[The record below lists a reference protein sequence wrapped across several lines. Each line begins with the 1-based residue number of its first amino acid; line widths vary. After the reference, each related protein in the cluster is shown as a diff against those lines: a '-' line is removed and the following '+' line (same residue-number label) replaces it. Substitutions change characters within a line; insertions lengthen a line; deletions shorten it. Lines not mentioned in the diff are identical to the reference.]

1 MISLIV
7 EVVQWAMILAGS
19 FFLVVG
25 AFGVARM
32 PDVFTRIHAAS
43 VSDTL
48 GAGLLILGMC
58 LESGLSLV
66 TVKLLVILILFFFT
80 SPLATHALSRAA
92 LVVGVRPLLV
102 NESGTLESCIVEAGG
117 APQDGTLW
125 PAETIDEA
133 EPGVASQEGMEAA
146 MQDLDEADV
155 TGGDAGT
162 HKAGNGEGER
172 Q

>member
-1 MISLIV
+1 MSHLLV
-7 EVVQWAMILAGS
+7 EIVQWALMLAGS

-48 GAGLLILGMC
+48 GAGCLILGMC

-92 LVVGVRPLLV
+92 LVVGVRPLLI
-102 NESGTLESCIVEAGG
+102 NENGKLEARIVEAGG
-117 APQDGTLW
+117 APRDGTLW

-133 EPGVASQEGMEAA
+133 EPGVASEEGREAA
-146 MQDLDEADV
+146 MQELNEQDV
-155 TGGDAGT
+155 TSGDAGAIQAD
-162 HKAGNGEGER
+162 KEEGER
-172 Q
+172 R